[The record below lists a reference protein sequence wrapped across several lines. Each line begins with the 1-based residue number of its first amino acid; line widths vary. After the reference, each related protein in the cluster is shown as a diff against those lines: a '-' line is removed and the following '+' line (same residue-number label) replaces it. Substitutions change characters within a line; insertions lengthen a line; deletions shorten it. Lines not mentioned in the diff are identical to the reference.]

1 MHKAL
6 QRRALNPF
14 FWPVGPHFMH
24 RFFRLFPRF
33 ALIASVVVFVV
44 CLQNDGYY
52 IEGPQPRAW
61 ADAWAL
67 LLLGWI
73 GIGSGTIAWLANPA
87 LFLAWVFSLNKRPV
101 PSLLSAIVA
110 LAFMVSFLVQQTVV
124 TSEAST
130 YSRIAGYGT
139 GFWLWVVSAALQAV
153 GSAVAAMPT
162 EFLSSKEN
170 AIK

>member
-1 MHKAL
+1 MHA
-6 QRRALNPF
+6 
-14 FWPVGPHFMH
+14 
-24 RFFRLFPRF
+24 FFRLFPRF

-61 ADAWAL
+61 SDAWTL

-73 GIGSGTIAWLANPA
+73 GIGSGTMAWLANPA
-87 LFLAWVFSLNKRPV
+87 LLLAWVFSLKKRPA

-110 LAFMVSFLVQQTVV
+110 LAFMVSLLFQQTVV
-124 TSEAST
+124 TSEAPT
-130 YSRIAGYGT
+130 YSRIIGYGI
-139 GFWLWVVSAALQAV
+139 GFWLWIVSAALQAV

-162 EFLSSKEN
+162 EFLTSKEN